1 MIDQVQSS
9 VNHCYNGRLSLEYYY
24 PTLEG
29 KGENDLLEER
39 IVLISLTFIDFISLT
54 L

>member
-29 KGENDLLEER
+29 EGENDLLEER
-39 IVLISLTFIDFISLT
+39 IVLIRLTFIDFISLT